1 MQKRYLFGVIN
12 LAILVFALILWV
24 VDVAADVAGL
34 NFAWI
39 ACIATAGW
47 GASFLVRVFFE
58 KQIELK
64 KSWAILAGVF
74 FVAAAGCLLAALA
87 LDGKLA
93 LPIICLA
100 AAGSLLLGSIALGG
114 KKWDEGDNQKPEY
127 KNYYER
133 KAEAEAKKQAEAE
146 QNEEKK

>member
-1 MQKRYLFGVIN
+1 MQKRYGFGIVN

-24 VDVAADVAGL
+24 VDVAAEIAGL

-39 ACIATAGW
+39 AFIATAAW
-47 GASFLVRVFFE
+47 SVSFFARIFFE

-74 FVAAAGCLLAALA
+74 LVTAAGCLIGALA
-87 LDGKLA
+87 LKGKLV
-93 LPIICLA
+93 LPSICLA
-100 AAGSLLLGSIALGG
+100 AAVAALFGSVALGG

-133 KAEAEAKKQAEAE
+133 KAEAEAQKKAE
-146 QNEEKK
+146 QSENEE